1 MPVVIRGAVNAGAN
15 ATATATARTPGVP
28 AGTVSGDLLLLSACW
43 GGGSAV
49 TITTPSGWAASIPQ
63 ATQTNDNFAVFSR
76 TADGTATDSPALTIS
91 AASAYIATCTA
102 LGAWTG
108 TPVFAS
114 VLGGASGTTITYPAI
129 TPATAADLLV
139 YLTGLRVAA
148 ITVQV
153 TAVAPAGGTGGAVTG
168 QIDGCTSITGSAN
181 VEDAVFAQQ
190 LSAATAI
197 AQQTAVV
204 SQTVSSVNGAV
215 IISPSAAAAGLI
227 PQQEKIRVP
236 VRGLTSRKVLA
247 HYGR

>member
-1 MPVVIRGAVNAGAN
+1 
-15 ATATATARTPGVP
+15 
-28 AGTVSGDLLLLSACW
+28 
-43 GGGSAV
+43 
-49 TITTPSGWAASIPQ
+49 
-63 ATQTNDNFAVFSR
+63 
-76 TADGTATDSPALTIS
+76 
-91 AASAYIATCTA
+91 
-102 LGAWTG
+102 
-108 TPVFAS
+108 
-114 VLGGASGTTITYPAI
+114 
-129 TPATAADLLV
+129 
-139 YLTGLRVAA
+139 VAA